1 MAKQKYIPLFDD
13 QLEVISFL
21 TDEQLGG
28 AVRAAMQYM
37 RSGEEPILEGLA
49 GMFYQV
55 LRAQYFRQQGFQQS
69 GFDGGRPKKEIREEI
84 EKEIEKE
91 ITPLFRDETP
101 VSLIRDNI
109 TRDNIRKDSLSHSSA
124 KPSRLSGEDFEIFWK
139 AYPRKESKSQAKK
152 SFAKVTVRLETLL
165 NALETQ
171 KQSDQWKRN
180 GGQYIPYA
188 STWINQRRW
197 EDEAPAQAAGS
208 AEPVEDWQKEHP
220 EWLDQS
226 TWVCDVDGM
235 YKPREACK
243 GACV

>member
-37 RSGEEPILEGLA
+37 RSGEESVLEGMA

-69 GFDGGRPKKEIREEI
+69 GFGGGRPKKEDGTEI
-84 EKEIEKE
+84 EKENREE
-91 ITPLFRDETP
+91 ITPLFREETP

-124 KPSRLSGEDFEIFWK
+124 KLSRLSGEDFEIFWK

-171 KQSDQWKRN
+171 KQSDQWKRD

-188 STWINQRRW
+188 STWLNQRRW
-197 EDEAPAQAAGS
+197 EDEVPTQTAKAEEPADNWQRDH
-208 AEPVEDWQKEHP
+208 PDWA
-220 EWLDQS
+220 DQS
-226 TWVCDVDGM
+226 TWILDADGIC
-235 YKPREACK
+235 KPPSACT
-243 GACV
+243 GVRT

>member
-37 RSGEEPILEGLA
+37 RSGEESVLEGMA

-69 GFDGGRPKKEIREEI
+69 GFDGGRPKRENGEEI
-84 EKEIEKE
+84 EKENREE
-91 ITPLFRDETP
+91 ITPLFREETP
-101 VSLIRDNI
+101 VSLIRDNK
-109 TRDNIRKDSLSHSSA
+109 TRDNVRKKSLSHSSA
-124 KPSRLSGEDFEIFWK
+124 KPSRLSGEDFETFWK

-152 SFAKVTVRLETLL
+152 SFSKVTAPLETLL
-165 NALETQ
+165 QALETQ

-197 EDEAPAQAAGS
+197 EDEAPAQAAK
-208 AEPVEDWQKEHP
+208 AEEPADNWQRDHP
-220 EWLDQS
+220 DWLDQS
-226 TWVCDVDGM
+226 TWVCDADGM